1 MAENDSNSSKKGARP
16 HSYSMAVPLLFLGML
31 LALAGNVYQFL
42 RAERFEHDVELM
54 QKSTQRQIADV
65 KEAVSGVLEQNL
77 LRYDELSK
85 QLQGVTATTLEQAK
99 SEVKRSRSE
108 LAKTMERRHQEVVTQ
123 LSDLRSDLREDTT
136 SKLGQISSD
145 LEKTGS
151 ELRRVASN
159 LEGESGR
166 ITSNNSLE
174 PTPAPAVAHAE
185 PPAHEQ
191 LAPAPRKKQFWSKLN
206 PFKYGK
212 KKPEVSESRAGAE
225 E

>member
-1 MAENDSNSSKKGARP
+1 MA
-16 HSYSMAVPLLFLGML
+16 F
-31 LALAGNVYQFL
+31 
-42 RAERFEHDVELM
+42 
-54 QKSTQRQIADV
+54 
-65 KEAVSGVLEQNL
+65 EQNL

-85 QLQGVTATTLEQAK
+85 QLQGVTATTLDQAR
-99 SEVKRSRSE
+99 SEVRRSRSE
-108 LAKTMERRHQEVVTQ
+108 LAKTIDRRHQEVVTQ

-166 ITSNNSLE
+166 ITSNNLSE
-174 PTPAPAVAHAE
+174 PTPARPAHAE

-206 PFKYGK
+206 PSYGK
-212 KKPEVSESRAGAE
+212 KARSLREPRGAE